1 MASNR
6 SVNYIP
12 RYMPCGYAEDE
23 CADTKL
29 RKVKTP
35 KGKLPSIVK
44 TKKVTHCGGRR
55 VKTSLKIK
63 W

>member
-1 MASNR
+1 
-6 SVNYIP
+6 
-12 RYMPCGYAEDE
+12 MPCGYAEDE